1 MFKITVRNLIANKI
15 GLLLLN
21 EDIIVNS
28 LIPLEKNVQMF
39 CTFDVHTTYRISPNF
54 LV

>member
-1 MFKITVRNLIANKI
+1 MFKITVRTLIANKI

-28 LIPLEKNVQMF
+28 LIPLEKRRANVL
-39 CTFDVHTTYRISPNF
+39 YI
-54 LV
+54 